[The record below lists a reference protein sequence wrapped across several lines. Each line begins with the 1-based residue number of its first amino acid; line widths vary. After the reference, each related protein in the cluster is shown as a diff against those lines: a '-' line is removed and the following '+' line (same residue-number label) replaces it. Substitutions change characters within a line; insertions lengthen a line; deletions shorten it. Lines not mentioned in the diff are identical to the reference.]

1 MRRGEGKEAFLIMM
15 AREDMLMLSNLLDEK
30 LKPIDFRF
38 DQMEQRF
45 DRMDQRLIYM
55 DKRLDK
61 VEKRLDQVDKRLD
74 DVGKRFEQIDK
85 RFEGIDRQLAEVDR
99 RLTRVEGSIDQMGR
113 RIERVELVL
122 ENDVVPRLHNIESCY
137 VSTYDRY
144 VAKAEEIDGLKTDME
159 IVKNILIDHDE
170 KLKVM

>member
-1 MRRGEGKEAFLIMM
+1 MM

-55 DKRLDK
+55 DRRLDK
-61 VEKRLDQVDKRLD
+61 VEKRLDDVD
-74 DVGKRFEQIDK
+74 KRFEQIDK

-159 IVKNILIDHDE
+159 IVKNVLIDHDE

>member
-1 MRRGEGKEAFLIMM
+1 
-15 AREDMLMLSNLLDEK
+15 
-30 LKPIDFRF
+30 
-38 DQMEQRF
+38 
-45 DRMDQRLIYM
+45 
-55 DKRLDK
+55 
-61 VEKRLDQVDKRLD
+61 
-74 DVGKRFEQIDK
+74 
-85 RFEGIDRQLAEVDR
+85 
-99 RLTRVEGSIDQMGR
+99 MGR

>member
-1 MRRGEGKEAFLIMM
+1 MM

-61 VEKRLDQVDKRLD
+61 VEKRLDDVD
-74 DVGKRFEQIDK
+74 KRFEQIDK

>member
-1 MRRGEGKEAFLIMM
+1 MM

-61 VEKRLDQVDKRLD
+61 VEKRLDDVD
-74 DVGKRFEQIDK
+74 KRFEQIDK

-122 ENDVVPRLHNIESCY
+122 ENDGVPRLHNIESCY

-159 IVKNILIDHDE
+159 IVKNVLIDHDE

>member
-1 MRRGEGKEAFLIMM
+1 MM

-61 VEKRLDQVDKRLD
+61 VEKRLDDVD
-74 DVGKRFEQIDK
+74 KRFEQIDK

-159 IVKNILIDHDE
+159 IVKNVLIDHDE

>member
-1 MRRGEGKEAFLIMM
+1 MM

-61 VEKRLDQVDKRLD
+61 VENRLD
-74 DVGKRFEQIDK
+74 DVDKRFEQIDK

-137 VSTYDRY
+137 VSTYDPY

>member
-1 MRRGEGKEAFLIMM
+1 MM

-61 VEKRLDQVDKRLD
+61 VENRLD
-74 DVGKRFEQIDK
+74 DVDKRFEQIDK

>member
-61 VEKRLDQVDKRLD
+61 VEKRLDDVD
-74 DVGKRFEQIDK
+74 KRFEQIDK

-159 IVKNILIDHDE
+159 IVKNVLIDHDE

>member
-1 MRRGEGKEAFLIMM
+1 MM

-61 VEKRLDQVDKRLD
+61 VEKRLVQVDKR
-74 DVGKRFEQIDK
+74 
-85 RFEGIDRQLAEVDR
+85 
-99 RLTRVEGSIDQMGR
+99 RVEGSIDQMGR